1 VRRAEARGDDAVKV
15 VDDLLHA
22 ALVEQAS
29 DIHLEPAQ
37 DRVRIRYRVD
47 GLLDS
52 VRSLGTEEYSAVLNR
67 LKVLANMDISEKRV
81 PQDGRF
87 SYRYGAQ
94 ESERTIDIRAAVLP
108 TKFGER
114 MTLRLLAVQA
124 ESLTL
129 QKLGLAESDLRALEQ
144 AIGAPHGLFLLT
156 GPTGSGKTTTLYAA
170 LRSLDL
176 GTLNVLTIEDP
187 IEYDVPGVS
196 QIEVDTGDRITFAR
210 ALRSVL
216 RHDPDVLMIGE
227 VRDLETAEVAIR
239 SSLTG
244 HLVLSTLHT
253 NSALSAVTRLA
264 DMGVPR
270 YLVAATLRMVVTQRL
285 VRRLC
290 QRCRRERPLQ
300 SGEARALGLEP
311 APGVRIFEPAG
322 CPHCKNTG
330 YAGRIGLFECFAPT
344 PEVAHAIAAGASEH
358 DLATLAAS
366 QGMRSLRADAA
377 AKVAS
382 GLTSVGEAMQAVEVF

>member
-1 VRRAEARGDDAVKV
+1 MLLPENDQLLDLDLVRIDAAVALSVPESLALRRRVLPFGQDERGVHAACLDPQDHAAIEALERVLGRAVLAVRAEQGSLERALQRLFVRRAEARGDDAVKL

-47 GLLDS
+47 GLLDT
-52 VRSLGTEEYSAVLNR
+52 VRSLGLEEYSAVLNR

-87 SYRYGAQ
+87 SYRYGAH
-94 ESERTIDIRAAVLP
+94 ETERTIDIRAAVLP

-114 MTLRLLAVQA
+114 MTLRLLALQA

-129 QKLGLAESDLRALEQ
+129 PKLGLAQEDLRALEH
-144 AIGAPHGLFLLT
+144 AIAAPHGLMLLT
-156 GPTGSGKTTTLYAA
+156 GPTGSGKSTTLYAA

-176 GTLNVLTIEDP
+176 GALNVLTIEDP

-227 VRDLETAEVAIR
+227 IRDLETAEVAVR

-253 NSALSAVTRLA
+253 NSALAAVTRLV

-270 YLVAATLRMVVTQRL
+270 YLVAATLRLVVAQRL
-285 VRRLC
+285 VGA
-290 QRCRRERPLQ
+290 
-300 SGEARALGLEP
+300 SAS
-311 APGVRIFEPAG
+311 V
-322 CPHCKNTG
+322 
-330 YAGRIGLFECFAPT
+330 
-344 PEVAHAIAAGASEH
+344 AGAS
-358 DLATLAAS
+358 
-366 QGMRSLRADAA
+366 
-377 AKVAS
+377 
-382 GLTSVGEAMQAVEVF
+382 